1 MLKWFGTLNQFGLG
15 LGVVLNIDEIIPYKA
30 TRNEKQIKKNKN
42 SLPCTTH

>member
-30 TRNEKQIKKNKN
+30 TRNEKQIKKK
-42 SLPCTTH
+42 